1 MYYIAITTNNN
12 AANFYKIKYGLL
24 RSFSFC
30 FVCAAIGTVCI
41 NLHSHTHRWTIYSV
55 ILIMFLNWLNDDE
68 FHNSFQT
75 CEWYHL
81 LAYTL
86 DNLKTSLSL
95 THWLIWTKNLDK

>member
-30 FVCAAIGTVCI
+30 FVFAAIG
-41 NLHSHTHRWTIYSV
+41 TIYSV

-75 CEWYHL
+75 CEWYLL